1 MKTLYFIP
9 IVALAA
15 LSASCKGNDKSQ
27 EAAVTEEVELPLVE
41 LSVASRQD
49 VPQTKSY
56 TATVEAENTNNISSS
71 TPNRI
76 KTITVD
82 VGDHVR
88 KGQTIATLD
97 RSNITQLKLSLDNAQ
112 REYDR
117 AVKLLQI
124 GSGTQQQVDQL
135 KTQLDAL
142 QSQYDNMMENTVLVS
157 PISGVVTARNYDP
170 GDMTGQ
176 LPIVTVG
183 QITPTVKVMINIT
196 ENDYSKVK
204 AGLPVEVTFDAFP
217 GQTFPGKITRI
228 YPTVDPGTRTFQ
240 AEILISNPAGE
251 ILPGMFARVTMDLGA
266 QQHVVVP
273 DLAVVKQTGSGN
285 KYVYV
290 YNNGTVTFTRVELG
304 QRMGDSYELLSGIE
318 DGDSVVVT
326 GQSRLIDGAQVQVVR
341 K

>member
-1 MKTLYFIP
+1 MKPLYLLP
-9 IVALAA
+9 LAALAA
-15 LSASCKGNDKSQ
+15 FTISCSGEDKSQ
-27 EAAVTEEVELPLVE
+27 EAETIEEVEIPLVE

-49 VPQTKSY
+49 VPQMKSY

-71 TPNRI
+71 MPNRI

-97 RSNITQLKLSLDNAQ
+97 RSNITQLQLQLDNAK

-124 GSGTQQQVDQL
+124 GSGTQQAVDQL
-135 KTQLDAL
+135 KTQLDAY
-142 QSQYDNMMENTVLVS
+142 QSQYDNMLENTVLVS

-170 GDMTGQ
+170 GDMTGS

-204 AGLPVEVTFDAFP
+204 TGLPVEVTFDAFP
-217 GQTFPGKITRI
+217 GMTFNGKITRL
-228 YPTVDPGTRTFQ
+228 YPTVDPNTRTFQ
-240 AEILISNPAGE
+240 AEILINNPTGE
-251 ILPGMFARVTMDLGA
+251 ILPGMFARVNMDLGA

-273 DLAVVKQTGSGN
+273 DRAVVKQTGSGN

-290 YNNGTVTFTRVELG
+290 YNNGIVTFTRVEIG
-304 QRMGDSYELLSGIE
+304 QRMGDAYELLSGIE
-318 DGDSVVVT
+318 DGDSVVIT
-326 GQSRLIDGAQVQVVR
+326 GQSRLIDGAQVQV